1 MAIDVRTIQMRRG
14 LAVDFN
20 PAKLLPGEWAVS
32 QDNEKLYMCF
42 TAGRVIEIGTAAA
55 IIQYVQDAEAWAAG
69 TRDGDPV
76 AIGDPTYQN
85 NSKYYS
91 EQGEDSAT
99 AAALSETNAATSES
113 NAEAWAVGERGGLPV
128 PSTDD
133 TYENNSKY
141 YCEQSETY
149 WGYVDDAINLVVP
162 DVSINFTTGE
172 LEVSGSSWYFAIN
185 QTTGNL
191 EWAVS
196 HI

>member
-1 MAIDVRTIQMRRG
+1 MAIQERRGNYADFDASKLVAGEPFICLDKVDGEYYAGIAVAPNQFMRLGDYNTVLDVRT
-14 LAVDFN
+14 DC
-20 PAKLLPGEWAVS
+20 E
-32 QDNEKLYMCF
+32 
-42 TAGRVIEIGTAAA
+42 
-55 IIQYVQDAEAWAAG
+55 QYRDEAH
-69 TRDGDPV
+69 
-76 AIGDPTYQN
+76 
-85 NSKYYS
+85 
-91 EQGEDSAT
+91 DSAT
-99 AAALSETNAATSES
+99 AAATSEA
-113 NAEAWAVGERGGLPV
+113 NALGSAKDSEAWAVGERGGLPV

-141 YCEQSETY
+141 YAEQSETY

-162 DVSINFTTGE
+162 EVSINFATGE